1 MDTTEP
7 AESAWERTGT
17 SGASSDLVLV
27 TRPGAFGLPTACP
40 ACLPAFLYL
49 RLAAISF
56 QEQVTAVEPD
66 SEDLPAVEYGES
78 VGFASEN
85 GGVMEFLRKE
95 EIVDLDAGLSESE
108 KAELETCKA
117 MMESWVA
124 DASAY
129 EVWMRENDRQ
139 CKAVYFAELP
149 WGLALALNW
158 KQRVAVMQRLGV
170 TPVNAAVR
178 SEEMYR
184 KAGNAYAAL
193 SVLLSDQ
200 KVFFSN
206 RPTSLD
212 AVVLGHLLFH
222 MRVPF
227 EVPTL
232 KGEIIKHPNLVKYAE
247 SWSKQLLGEGEDS
260 IDDAFQ
266 PKAPPPP
273 LRKQAK
279 KASKEKEMPAKKE
292 KSEKEVVFKK
302 RAKYFVIAQVVAVLM
317 YAVFTGFGG
326 DDENGDDDGEDDE

>member
-1 MDTTEP
+1 MASP
-7 AESAWERTGT
+7 AEWMKH
-17 SGASSDLVLV
+17 GAAAADLVLV

-49 RLAAISF
+49 RLAAVSF

-85 GGVMEFLRKE
+85 GGVIEFLRRE
-95 EIVDLDAGLSESE
+95 RIADLDAGLTDGE

-129 EVWMRENDRQ
+129 ETWMRDNDTQ
-139 CKAVYFAELP
+139 CKAVYFAALP
-149 WGLALALNW
+149 WGLAQALDW
-158 KQRVAVMQRLGV
+158 KQRLAVMQRLGV
-170 TPVNAAVR
+170 TSRNAAAR
-178 SEEMYR
+178 ADEMYR
-184 KAGNAYAAL
+184 NASNAYSAL

-200 KVFFSN
+200 KFFFSN

-212 AVVLGHLLFH
+212 ALVLGHLLFH

-227 EVPTL
+227 EVSTL
-232 KGEIIKHPNLVKYAE
+232 KGEIFKHQNLVNYAE
-247 SWSKQLLGEGEDS
+247 SWSKQLLGEDEEF
-260 IDDAFQ
+260 IDAAFQ

-273 LRKQAK
+273 PMNQTTQ
-279 KASKEKEMPAKKE
+279 ASKEKNSKSAKKE
-292 KSEKEVVFKK
+292 KSEKEIIFKK

-317 YAVFTGFGG
+317 YAVFAGFGF
-326 DDENGDDDGEDDE
+326 DDDGDDDGEDDE